1 MKSWITLLLLM
12 TMSSCLGT
20 EVGNGLKPKDDEPK
34 ENQSDKQGSVPESG
48 TNAESPANQEF
59 DPQKD
64 QGMAEPTTDEITTIL
79 LQSCASPFT
88 RAKQQELILS
98 RAQNNNSADQ
108 TIIRAYPTAGVWTFT
123 KSTTEIQTIATLD
136 PDSELFFKSAV
147 KDANGVAITT
157 PYTCSTVTVET
168 ALDTQLGKHRTTFTV
183 RLNRSTKPEE
193 WVNLIWTGLSIAPLV
208 SSNDGSPLS
217 AASEYLLETV
227 QLESKRFQLDL
238 YPVTAP

>member
-1 MKSWITLLLLM
+1 MKSWITILLLL

-20 EVGNGLKPKDDEPK
+20 EVGNGLKPKDEDTG

-64 QGMAEPTTDEITTIL
+64 EGMAEPTTDEITTIL

-88 RAKQQELILS
+88 RAKQQELFLS
-98 RAQNNNSADQ
+98 RTQNNASADQ
-108 TIIRAYPTAGVWTFT
+108 KILRAYPTAGIWTFT
-123 KSTTEIQTIATLD
+123 KSTTENQTIATLD
-136 PDSELFFKSAV
+136 PDSELFFKSAI

-157 PYTCSTVTVET
+157 PYTCSTVTVES
-168 ALDTQLGKHRTTFTV
+168 ALDSQLGKYRTSFAV
-183 RLNRSTKPEE
+183 RLTQSIKPAE
-193 WVNLIWTGLSIAPLV
+193 WVDMTWSGLSASPLV
-208 SSNDGSPLS
+208 TGSDGSPLS
-217 AASEYLLETV
+217 ATSEYLLEKV
-227 QLESKRFQLDL
+227 QLSSKRFQLDL